1 MLTNEDI
8 YTGVVN
14 PSTNIN
20 PKIVGA
26 FYINTKTAK
35 LFVCKDN
42 TINKNVWEMCNPD
55 VVIPEIPVPKF
66 KFSVYKSYA
75 GNDMGI
81 GNPIAPYV
89 WYANTTDELWFYSLT
104 VGGTY
109 GSMNGVVLINKIG
122 NTGGNIVNAGIS
134 IRGSGDSCS
143 FVIPKGYQFMVAAGS
158 VNPTYLVKLWL

>member
-55 VVIPEIPVPKF
+55 VVIPEIPRKF
-66 KFSVYKSYA
+66 KFSM
-75 GNDMGI
+75 D
-81 GNPIAPYV
+81 IAWYGYEIIKNNV
-89 WYANTTDELWFYSLT
+89 WYPNNKDEIWFVVANTDNNISNWIIISKIEDESYYTAFENFYPAS
-104 VGGTY
+104 
-109 GSMNGVVLINKIG
+109 I
-122 NTGGNIVNAGIS
+122 IV
-134 IRGSGDSCS
+134 
-143 FVIPKGYQFMVAAGS
+143 PKGYQFKVTSANQS
-158 VNPTYLVKLWL
+158 LQWVKVWL

>member
-55 VVIPEIPVPKF
+55 VVIPEIPRKF
-66 KFSVYKSYA
+66 KFSM
-75 GNDMGI
+75 D
-81 GNPIAPYV
+81 IAWHGYQIIKNNV
-89 WYANTTDELWFYSLT
+89 WYPNNKDELWF
-104 VGGTY
+104 
-109 GSMNGVVLINKIG
+109 VVANSDNNITNWIVISKIEDESYY
-122 NTGGNIVNAGIS
+122 TAFEIFYPATIIV
-134 IRGSGDSCS
+134 
-143 FVIPKGYQFMVAAGS
+143 PKGYQFKVS
-158 VNPTYLVKLWL
+158 SSNQSLQWVKVWL

>member
-55 VVIPEIPVPKF
+55 VVIPEIPRKF
-66 KFSVYKSYA
+66 KFSMDIGWY
-75 GNDMGI
+75 GNEI
-81 GNPIAPYV
+81 IKNNV
-89 WYANTTDELWFYSLT
+89 WYPNNKDEIWFVVVNPDNNTSNWVIVSKIEDESYYTAFENFYPVS
-104 VGGTY
+104 
-109 GSMNGVVLINKIG
+109 I
-122 NTGGNIVNAGIS
+122 IV
-134 IRGSGDSCS
+134 
-143 FVIPKGYQFMVAAGS
+143 PKGYQFKVTSANQS
-158 VNPTYLVKLWL
+158 LQWVKVWL